1 MAETLK
7 DTSLN
12 GTPRKRV
19 SYGGSTFDIPGGLD
33 KDQMKEVMGKIMK
46 TPAFVESLDRTTG
59 ASTLVRTAAHKN
71 LSKEDRLA
79 TIRKTY
85 PDAQEYEDNY
95 VFTHPETGKPT
106 LVNETEGGLF
116 DSGISTGDVTQ
127 YGRDIAQ
134 VFGAGVG
141 GALTMPGAFVTG
153 GNSVLL
159 GGALGSQ
166 AAGTAYDI
174 LVENLLGTQNTETGV
189 ERVVKAGVGTSLEFA
204 GGKAVE
210 KVVSAV
216 SPFVKKVLG
225 GGTDQAAKIYKLMV
239 NQKITPTPGIVTD
252 GGIGRLE
259 ASLSSAV
266 TSATIMRKQATKVTK
281 EAEAAADNLANKVG
295 TPSTQQEL
303 GETIQ
308 DSVVRAQ
315 NTFNEAQTKAEDA
328 LEKAI
333 GPETLFDLKNIAKF
347 RGELEREIS
356 KDSSLKNL
364 YGGMLKTL
372 DDVLMNNGKMEYGAL
387 RNNRTITGKNLSN
400 VSDTGTQKNLFNR
413 FYAATSKD
421 IEENAGRLGHGQHFK
436 EVSDLTKDWMNKNGK
451 YFKKIAEFDAPEKA
465 YGALLN
471 GTKNGGSYIK
481 LLRDEFTEKEWQPI
495 QATVLKKM
503 GFKGLGNESEF
514 GFSPSTFVTNYN
526 NFSVEAKDAFF
537 GSNNSLRKELDNLMT
552 VFTAMAQQK
561 SLQNFSNTAAVA
573 HQLNALSKLGDGLG
587 NVALGI
593 GTASP
598 LAAAKGVGNIV
609 SSMNLAPNLAARL
622 ITSPKFV
629 KWLAT
634 PMAKG
639 SNAGAKLGQLIVIA
653 NENPE
658 TAEAIKAYL
667 LAFSPQT
674 GKIKEK
680 E

>member
-1 MAETLK
+1 MAEALK
-7 DTSLN
+7 DTS
-12 GTPRKRV
+12 RKLFN
-19 SYGGSTFDIPGGLD
+19 YGGSTFDIPAGLD
-33 KDQMKEVMGKIMK
+33 EDQMKEVMVKIRK
-46 TPAFVESLDRTTG
+46 TPAFVKSLDRTTG
-59 ASTLVRTAAHKN
+59 ASTLARTAAHKN

-79 TIRKTY
+79 TVRKTY
-85 PDAQEYEDNY
+85 PDAEEYEDNY
-95 VFTHPETGKPT
+95 VFTNPETGKPT
-106 LVNETEGGLF
+106 LFNETEGGLF

-134 VFGAGVG
+134 VFGAGVV

-159 GGALGSQ
+159 GSALGSQ

-189 ERVVKAGVGTSLEFA
+189 ERVVKAGVGTAVEFA
-204 GGKAVE
+204 GGKALE
-210 KVVSAV
+210 KGLSLA
-216 SPFVKKVLG
+216 SSGVKKMLG
-225 GGTDQAAKIYKLMV
+225 GGNTQVTKIYNLMA

-252 GGIGRLE
+252 GGIGRFE
-259 ASLSSAV
+259 VSLHSAV
-266 TSATIMRKQATKVTK
+266 TSATIMRKQATKVIQ

-315 NTFNEAQTKAEDA
+315 NTFKAAQTKAEDA

-333 GPETLFDLKNIAKF
+333 GSETLIGLKNIARF
-347 RGELEREIS
+347 RGELEHEIS
-356 KDSSLKNL
+356 KNPSLKRE

-372 DDVLMNNGKMEYGAL
+372 GDVLSVNKGSMEYAAL
-387 RNNRTITGKNLSN
+387 RNSRTLTGKNLAN
-400 VSDTGTQKNLFNR
+400 LSDTGTQKNLFSR

-421 IEENAGRLGHGQHFK
+421 IEETARRLGHGQHFK
-436 EVSDLTKDWMNKNGK
+436 EVSDMTKNWMNKNGR

-481 LLRDEFTEKEWQPI
+481 LLRDEFTGKEWQPI

-503 GFKGLGNESEF
+503 GFRGLGNESEF

-573 HQLNALSKLGDGLG
+573 HQLNALDKLGEGLV
-587 NVALGI
+587 NVALGTA
-593 GTASP
+593 TASP

>member
-12 GTPRKRV
+12 GTPRKLV

-59 ASTLVRTAAHKN
+59 ASTLARTAAHKN

-79 TIRKTY
+79 TVRKTY

-95 VFTHPETGKPT
+95 VFTNPETGKPT
-106 LVNETEGGLF
+106 LFNETEGGLF

-141 GALTMPGAFVTG
+141 GALTMPGALVTG
-153 GNSVLL
+153 GSSVLL

-174 LVENLLGTQNTETGV
+174 LVENLLGAQNTETGV
-189 ERVVKAGVGTSLEFA
+189 ERVVKAGVGTALEFA
-204 GGKAVE
+204 GGKIVE
-210 KVVSAV
+210 KVVSLA
-216 SPFVKKVLG
+216 SSGVKKALG
-225 GGTDQAAKIYKLMV
+225 GTTTQVNEIYKLMV
-239 NQKITPTPGIVTD
+239 NQKITPTAGVVGTA
-252 GGIGRLE
+252 GVARLE
-259 ASLSSAV
+259 ASLVPAA
-266 TSATIMRKQATKVTK
+266 TSATIMRKQATKVIQ
-281 EAEAAADNLANKVG
+281 EAEDAADNLANKVG

-333 GPETLFDLKNIAKF
+333 GPETLFDLKNIAKL
-347 RGELEREIS
+347 RAELEHEIS
-356 KDSSLKNL
+356 KDSSLKRV
-364 YGGMLKTL
+364 YRGMLTTL
-372 DDVLMNNGKMEYGAL
+372 DDVLINNGEMGFRAL

-471 GTKNGGSYIK
+471 GTKNGSYIK